1 MSFCL
6 IYFVLECH
14 KTTKISHVYT
24 LRDFFNLGVL
34 IYFIYK
40 INRYSGFGNDAIA
53 HLLFFYLIS
62 IFLKE
67 DINYKA
73 LYKTTLISIFVFL
86 NKITLGLS
94 FLIPFYLFI
103 KSKKIYL
110 KIFFSFPVLF
120 LIIWLIKNFL
130 VSGCLIFPL
139 EITCSKKVLWSN
151 HNQVIIQS
159 LSGEAWSKGWPDRK
173 KTLISQKEFVK
184 KFNWLNAWS
193 DIHLKY
199 ILKIIIPFIIFLLIL
214 VILINYFK
222 VEKFRKFKLYGLEK
236 QKIFYL
242 FVVLIISNF
251 MFFVKF
257 PLYRYG
263 YSYLITLLIFL
274 FSLFIFRC
282 DDKFLNKLF
291 KYMTV
296 ICLIIFSLK
305 QFTKIEKNY
314 SNRDIW
320 PNIYSFLPNKS
331 DVAPQKIKI
340 SDNFY
345 LYKKKNECLY
355 NSYKFSPCTNYHTL
369 ELKHKK
375 ILNYNIIFLQE

>member
-139 EITCSKKVLWSN
+139 EITCSKKFYG
-151 HNQVIIQS
+151 Q
-159 LSGEAWSKGWPDRK
+159 
-173 KTLISQKEFVK
+173 
-184 KFNWLNAWS
+184 
-193 DIHLKY
+193 
-199 ILKIIIPFIIFLLIL
+199 III
-214 VILINYFK
+214 K
-222 VEKFRKFKLYGLEK
+222 
-236 QKIFYL
+236 
-242 FVVLIISNF
+242 
-251 MFFVKF
+251 
-257 PLYRYG
+257 
-263 YSYLITLLIFL
+263 
-274 FSLFIFRC
+274 
-282 DDKFLNKLF
+282 
-291 KYMTV
+291 
-296 ICLIIFSLK
+296 
-305 QFTKIEKNY
+305 
-314 SNRDIW
+314 
-320 PNIYSFLPNKS
+320 
-331 DVAPQKIKI
+331 
-340 SDNFY
+340 
-345 LYKKKNECLY
+345 
-355 NSYKFSPCTNYHTL
+355 
-369 ELKHKK
+369 
-375 ILNYNIIFLQE
+375 